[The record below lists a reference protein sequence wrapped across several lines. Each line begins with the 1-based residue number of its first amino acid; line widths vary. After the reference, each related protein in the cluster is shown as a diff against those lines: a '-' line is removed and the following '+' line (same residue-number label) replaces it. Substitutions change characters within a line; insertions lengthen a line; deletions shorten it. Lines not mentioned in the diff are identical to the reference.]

1 MEDIKSELTME
12 LMKKSEGYP
21 REINK
26 ISQIL
31 GYAEEHEMEDE
42 ERDEKPAEKDVD
54 ADEEADS
61 SHYSIGGDN
70 GW

>member
-1 MEDIKSELTME
+1 
-12 LMKKSEGYP
+12 MKTKEGYP

-31 GYAEEHEMEDE
+31 GYAEEHESEEEESEDNQP
-42 ERDEKPAEKDVD
+42 KTDVD
-54 ADEEADS
+54 PDEEADS